1 MKKLRKTA
9 NPFLLISLATVF
21 IAASC
26 STTGMQRSENLQSTM
41 KTVDNDIKLVVVQ
54 LDAIGAS
61 LDGLTKP
68 GQADTKKAFDV
79 FSGNASKIKEMERNF
94 TKHAAEMETSGKAY
108 FKEWDSDK
116 QNYDNTDIQRESN
129 ERRAALGE
137 TYDKIAL
144 NNIGVKEAFQTY
156 VSDINEIQRFLSND
170 LTSEGMDSITPI
182 SDKVVNNG
190 TQLKNELQNLQT
202 AIENALAEMKRV

>member
-1 MKKLRKTA
+1 MKSG
-9 NPFLLISLATVF
+9 NILLLYSLATVF
-21 IAASC
+21 IVASC
-26 STTGMQRSENLQSTM
+26 STTGMQRSEDVQSSM
-41 KTVDNDIKLVVVQ
+41 QIVDDDIKLVVVQ

-61 LDGLTKP
+61 LDELTKP
-68 GQADTKKAFDV
+68 GQADTKKAFDL
-79 FSGNASKIKEMERNF
+79 FSGNASKIKEMEKDF
-94 TKHAAEMETSGKAY
+94 SKHAAEMEASGKAY

-116 QNYDNTDIQRESN
+116 QNYDNTEIQKKSD

-137 TYDKIAL
+137 TYDKIAQ

-170 LTSEGMDSITPI
+170 LTSDGMDSITPI

-190 TQLKNELQNLQT
+190 TQLKYELQNLQK
-202 AIENALAEMKRV
+202 AIENARAEMRRG